1 MSREP
6 ENIQKQIDKAHQDCR
21 RKYSFNC
28 DMPEVNNPIECVLLL
43 GRLNEAISLLLS
55 LQDSYYT
62 EYIWN
67 ASSLH
72 NEQLK
77 KAGLDDDFFGD
88 VEDKLRTLRSILMGD
103 SLDFDELYRRLYDE
117 ALGHEVYWRE
127 FYENRN
133 NELERKLNR
142 IETEKKT

>member
-6 ENIQKQIDKAHQDCR
+6 KTIEKQIDKAHRDYH
-21 RKYSFNC
+21 RKYSSNC
-28 DMPEVNNPIECVLLL
+28 DMPEVNKPIECVLLL
-43 GRLNEAISLLLS
+43 GRLNEAIDLLLC
-55 LQDSYYT
+55 LQDGYYT

-72 NEQLK
+72 GEQLK
-77 KAGLDDDFFGD
+77 AAGLNEEFFSN
-88 VEDKLRTLRSILMGD
+88 VEDKLRIFRNILVGD
-103 SLDFDELYRRLYDE
+103 SLNFDELYRRLYDDI
-117 ALGHEVYWRE
+117 LGYEVYWRE

-142 IETEKKT
+142 IENKEST

>member
-6 ENIQKQIDKAHQDCR
+6 KTIEKQINKAHQDYH

-28 DMPEVNNPIECVLLL
+28 DMPEVNKPIECVLLL
-43 GRLNEAISLLLS
+43 GRLNEAIDLLLC
-55 LQDSYYT
+55 LQDGYYT

-72 NEQLK
+72 SEQLK
-77 KAGLDDDFFGD
+77 AAGLNEEFFSN
-88 VEDKLRTLRSILMGD
+88 VEDKLRIFRNILVGD
-103 SLDFDELYRRLYDE
+103 SLNFGELYRRLYDE

-127 FYENRN
+127 FYEKQAE
-133 NELERKLNR
+133 ELQRKINR
-142 IETEKKT
+142 IETEEKQ

>member
-6 ENIQKQIDKAHQDCR
+6 KNIQKQIDKAHRDFR

-28 DMPEVNNPIECVLLL
+28 DMPEANEPLECVLLL
-43 GRLNEAISLLLS
+43 GRLNEAIDLLLC
-55 LQDSYYT
+55 LQDDYYT
-62 EYIWN
+62 GYIWN

-72 NEQLK
+72 DEQLK
-77 KAGLDDDFFGD
+77 AAGLNNDFFSK
-88 VEDKLRTLRSILMGD
+88 VEDKLRALRSILLGD
-103 SLDFDELYRRLYDE
+103 SLDFEELYRRLYDE

-133 NELERKLNR
+133 KELERKLNR
-142 IETEKKT
+142 IETEKKP